1 MQTRFVKYT
10 RIGLIVWVLLQTS
23 RLIAIP
29 LINDVLNGVTTGAWL
44 YPAILDVVV
53 AVMAPFTAFLLWKK
67 KGLFVWTFAVVFFVV
82 SIIDHGDAVTASYI
96 AELPKVFK
104 EMGADNASGPPMFQ
118 TLIDIVGLFILCNQQ
133 IRNHYLN

>member
-1 MQTRFVKYT
+1 MQTKFFQYART
-10 RIGLIVWVLLQTS
+10 GLIVWVLLQTT

-29 LINDVLNGVTTGAWL
+29 LIMDVLNGVTTGAWL

-67 KGLFVWTFAVVFFVV
+67 KGLFVWTFAVVFFVL

-104 EMGADNASGPPMFQ
+104 DMGADNASGPPIFQ
-118 TLIDIVGLFILCNQQ
+118 TLVDIVALFTLCSHK
-133 IRNHYLN
+133 IRSYYLK